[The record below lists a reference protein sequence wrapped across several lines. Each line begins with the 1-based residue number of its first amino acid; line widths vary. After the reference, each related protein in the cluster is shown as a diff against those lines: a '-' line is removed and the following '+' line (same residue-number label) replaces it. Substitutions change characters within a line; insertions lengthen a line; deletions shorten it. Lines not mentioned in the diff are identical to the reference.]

1 MNCPYCG
8 KKMEPGMLTSVHD
21 LTWWKEGK
29 RRKTSIYPRNQEGSI
44 VLSGMS
50 YLNGGAVEAY
60 LCRECKKIIIDFI
73 DGKCDLNKRQDN

>member
-1 MNCPYCG
+1 
-8 KKMEPGMLTSVHD
+8 MLTSVHD

-44 VLSGMS
+44 VLSEMS